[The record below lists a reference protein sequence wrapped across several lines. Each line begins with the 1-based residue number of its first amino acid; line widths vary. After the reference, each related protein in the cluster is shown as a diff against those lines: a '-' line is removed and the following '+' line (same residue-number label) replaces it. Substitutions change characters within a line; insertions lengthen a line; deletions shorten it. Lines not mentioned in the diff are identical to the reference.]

1 MIDNDFQKFAQT
13 EKARRNRKNS
23 KFKKSEGVNFDVKF
37 RTEELTERK
46 LWTRAWSGASP
57 LFACSHKLDPITLFL
72 YFKMKFYFI
81 FNMNKIIYK

>member
-46 LWTRAWSGASP
+46 LGHVRGVEPVPS
-57 LFACSHKLDPITLFL
+57 SHAVT
-72 YFKMKFYFI
+72 
-81 FNMNKIIYK
+81 N